1 MNISVLEN
9 YRCVGLRVITF
20 EYEVTH

>member
-1 MNISVLEN
+1 MNIPVLEN